1 MVGIC
6 AAGDKGYLDVTPRA
20 LEDFCDGWIY
30 GGEFSGPIWDG
41 KEWSTFPRTAD
52 SQGVFEKIKGDEIR
66 FSWTLDVVIPIAK
79 NGWHKL

>member
-1 MVGIC
+1 MVWIC

-30 GGEFSGPIWDG
+30 GGEFSGPFWDG

-52 SQGVFEKIKGDEIR
+52 SQGVFEKIKGD
-66 FSWTLDVVIPIAK
+66 
-79 NGWHKL
+79 